1 MKPRLEV
8 LKTVVSIVAI
18 HHTVDDEWYDY
29 VDVDVANLHPGDEIH
44 IEDDA
49 ITKITV
55 VDLTPEKVTLNID
68 GQYITATLGET
79 TVGRAWLLP
88 GSPDR
93 EEIKVSVSYAEW
105 TLYNVVIDEINHIG
119 ELHFQSDSSVHRE
132 TADRERTVITH
143 IDELIAKERVGLYPL
158 KALLMSSNHWG
169 KMIIVRHGM
178 FQDILLEGIG
188 KGALAPDDQ
197 LGWSWMHTAA
207 INNDP
212 ALFMAD
218 TDRYYDLLMEA
229 VANGNEDARDIMDQI
244 WEPENCQEED

>member
-1 MKPRLEV
+1 
-8 LKTVVSIVAI
+8 
-18 HHTVDDEWYDY
+18 
-29 VDVDVANLHPGDEIH
+29 
-44 IEDDA
+44 
-49 ITKITV
+49 
-55 VDLTPEKVTLNID
+55 
-68 GQYITATLGET
+68 
-79 TVGRAWLLP
+79 
-88 GSPDR
+88 
-93 EEIKVSVSYAEW
+93 
-105 TLYNVVIDEINHIG
+105 
-119 ELHFQSDSSVHRE
+119 
-132 TADRERTVITH
+132 
-143 IDELIAKERVGLYPL
+143 
-158 KALLMSSNHWG
+158 
-169 KMIIVRHGM
+169 M